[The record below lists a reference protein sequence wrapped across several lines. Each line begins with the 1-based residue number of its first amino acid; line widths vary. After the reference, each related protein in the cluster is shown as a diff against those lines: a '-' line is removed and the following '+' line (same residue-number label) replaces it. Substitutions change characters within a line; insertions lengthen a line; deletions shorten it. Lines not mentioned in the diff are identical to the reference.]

1 MAGGGGGTEEL
12 NLVPY
17 LDVMVNLIVFMI
29 TITAYIVQMKES
41 PVLVPSY
48 GPGGGAAG
56 TQKPF
61 LTVAITQ
68 GGYEVLGGGSAEGR
82 LGGIP
87 KKGGAY
93 DTRALTA
100 AVKQVKASIPDLSD
114 NIVLTPDRAVKYS
127 DVVLTMDAVRFDG
140 TAEKVLFNGVSFGLA
155 VQ

>member
-41 PVLVPSY
+41 PVLPPAY
-48 GPGGGAAG
+48 DGGGG
-56 TQKPF
+56 STGEQKPF
-61 LTVAITQ
+61 ITVAITSQ
-68 GGYEVLGGGSAEGR
+68 GYSLIGGGSAEGQMPA
-82 LGGIP
+82 IP

-93 DTRALTA
+93 DSKALTA
-100 AVKQVKASIPDLSD
+100 TVKQVKAQIPNLSD
-114 NIVLTPDRAVKYS
+114 NIVLMADPTTRYS
-127 DVVLTMDAVRFDG
+127 DVIQAMDAVRFDG
-140 TAEKVLFNGVSFGLA
+140 SGDKVLFNGVTFAKA